1 METRSKRRETEPI
14 VEKIRRGEVSVFV
27 AVAEELPEVF
37 RTHVVRKLGLVD
49 TLGLAHVN
57 KFYNAA
63 VWSVEAVRSLDEK
76 AKDYAKLR
84 SLTSVYPP
92 LHACSRFNNVKAIKA
107 LISSGADLEE
117 RSREKAFPSPNNIY
131 GRVTA
136 LHMAAQYSNLEA
148 ARLLLE
154 AGSDVNAR
162 TQLPKPKGG
171 ATPLFFAVRG
181 LQIYAASVPKLV
193 SLLLEAGADVTL
205 KVAFDFGDG
214 RGLTFDTVL
223 GYYTSDIRARAE
235 IVKMFLDAGADPNGK
250 DTYFGRTP
258 LHTVAMMGGDYTG
271 GVEETVKI
279 ARMLLKYGADPLEE
293 DKDGDTPLKCAEH
306 GTEQQEMID
315 LLREAMKLC
324 SSDRC
329 WWEERIGLWL

>member
-1 METRSKRRETEPI
+1 METPSKTEPI

-37 RTHVVRKLGLVD
+37 RTHVVPKLGLHE
-49 TLGLAHVN
+49 TLILATVN
-57 KFYNAA
+57 KSYNAA

-76 AKDYAKLR
+76 AEDYAKLH
-84 SLTSVYPP
+84 SLTSIFPP

-117 RSREKAFPSPNNIY
+117 RSREGAKSSDIY
-131 GRVTA
+131 GGITA
-136 LHMAAQYSNLEA
+136 LHMAAADSNRLEA
-148 ARLLLE
+148 AKLLLE
-154 AGSDVNAR
+154 AGADVNAR
-162 TQLPKPKGG
+162 TQLPKPNGG
-171 ATPLFFAVRG
+171 ATPMYFAVLSFG
-181 LQIYAASVPKLV
+181 ASASPKLV

-205 KVAFDFGDG
+205 KVAFHDG
-214 RGLTFDTVL
+214 EGSGLYFDSVL
-223 GYYTSDIRARAE
+223 GHYTDDIHARADV
-235 IVKMFLDAGADPNGK
+235 VKILLDAGADPNCQ

-258 LHTVAMMGGDYTG
+258 LHTVAMLDNTG

-279 ARMLLKYGADPLEE
+279 ARMLLKYGADPLKE
-293 DKDGDTPLKCAEH
+293 DNDGDTPLKCAEL

>member
-37 RTHVVRKLGLVD
+37 RTHVVRKLGLVE

-117 RSREKAFPSPNNIY
+117 RSREKAKPSPSNIY

-136 LHMAAQYSNLEA
+136 LHMAANYSNFETA
-148 ARLLLE
+148 KLLLE
-154 AGSDVNAR
+154 AGADVNSRA
-162 TQLPKPKGG
+162 QHPKHNGG
-171 ATPLFFAVRG
+171 VTPLFFALVG
-181 LQIYAASVPKLV
+181 ENNTAKLKLV

-205 KVAFDFGDG
+205 KMAIDGADVGDG
-214 RGLTFDTVL
+214 LGLDFDTVL
-223 GYYTSDIRARAE
+223 GYYTSAIDANAE
-235 IVKMFLDAGADPNGK
+235 VVKMLLDAGADPNGQ
-250 DTYFGRTP
+250 DTLFGRRR
-258 LHTVAMMGGDYTG
+258 YT
-271 GVEETVKI
+271 T
-279 ARMLLKYGADPLEE
+279 
-293 DKDGDTPLKCAEH
+293 
-306 GTEQQEMID
+306 
-315 LLREAMKLC
+315 
-324 SSDRC
+324 
-329 WWEERIGLWL
+329 

>member
-1 METRSKRRETEPI
+1 METRSKRRETEPF
-14 VEKIRRGEVSVFV
+14 VDKIRRGEISVFV

-37 RTHVVRKLGLVD
+37 RTHVVRKLELLE
-49 TLGLAHVN
+49 TLRLAIVN
-57 KFYNAA
+57 KSYNAA

-76 AKDYAKLR
+76 AEDYAKLR
-84 SLTSVYPP
+84 SLTSVFPP
-92 LHACSRFNNVKAIKA
+92 LHICSQFNNVKAIKA

-117 RSREKAFPSPNNIY
+117 RSREKAKPSQH

-136 LHMAAQYSNLEA
+136 LHVAAKYSNLEA
-148 ARLLLE
+148 AKLLLE
-154 AGSDVNAR
+154 AGADMNSRA
-162 TQLPKPKGG
+162 QLPKHNGG
-171 ATPLFFAVRG
+171 ATPLFFAEC
-181 LQIYAASVPKLV
+181 SPKLV

-205 KVAFDFGDG
+205 KVAFDDENGS
-214 RGLTFDTVL
+214 GLGLDFDTVL
-223 GYYTSDIRARAE
+223 GFYTCDVHARAE
-235 IVKMFLDAGADPNGK
+235 VVKILLDAGADPNGR
-250 DTYFGRTP
+250 DTHFGRTP
-258 LHTVAMMGGDYTG
+258 LHNVAMLDNTG

>member
-1 METRSKRRETEPI
+1 METRSKRGKTEPI

-37 RTHVVRKLGLVD
+37 RTHVVPKLGLHE
-49 TLGLAHVN
+49 TLELALVN
-57 KFYNAA
+57 KSYNAA

-76 AKDYAKLR
+76 AEDYAKLHSR
-84 SLTSVYPP
+84 TSVYPP
-92 LHACSRFNNVKAIKA
+92 LYMCSRFNNLKAIEA

-117 RSREKAFPSPNNIY
+117 RSKEAENLHKWHSHLS
-131 GRVTA
+131 A
-136 LHMAAQYSNLEA
+136 LHKAASYSNFEA
-148 ARLLLE
+148 AKLLLE
-154 AGSDVNAR
+154 GGADVNAR
-162 TQLPKPKGG
+162 TQLPKHGG
-171 ATPLFFAVRG
+171 GTPLLFALVSMMERDDG
-181 LQIYAASVPKLV
+181 GSPKLV

-205 KVAFDFGDG
+205 KVASKEEDGELNFDSI
-214 RGLTFDTVL
+214 L
-223 GYYTSDIRARAE
+223 GYCTSHYKVRAE
-235 IVKMFLDAGADPNGK
+235 VVKILLDAGADPNCQ

-258 LHTVAMMGGDYTG
+258 LHTVAMLDNTG

-279 ARMLLKYGADPLEE
+279 ARMLLKYGADPLKE
-293 DKDGDTPLKCAEH
+293 DNDGDTPLKCAEL

>member
-37 RTHVVRKLGLVD
+37 RTHVVRKLGLLE

-117 RSREKAFPSPNNIY
+117 RSRERAFPSPTTY
-131 GRVTA
+131 TDV
-136 LHMAAQYSNLEA
+136 
-148 ARLLLE
+148 LLPFTWPRIIQIL
-154 AGSDVNAR
+154 
-162 TQLPKPKGG
+162 KPRSCCWR
-171 ATPLFFAVRG
+171 P
-181 LQIYAASVPKLV
+181 VP
-193 SLLLEAGADVTL
+193 
-205 KVAFDFGDG
+205 
-214 RGLTFDTVL
+214 
-223 GYYTSDIRARAE
+223 
-235 IVKMFLDAGADPNGK
+235 M
-250 DTYFGRTP
+250 
-258 LHTVAMMGGDYTG
+258 
-271 GVEETVKI
+271 
-279 ARMLLKYGADPLEE
+279 
-293 DKDGDTPLKCAEH
+293 
-306 GTEQQEMID
+306 
-315 LLREAMKLC
+315 
-324 SSDRC
+324 
-329 WWEERIGLWL
+329 